1 MPADAACTASG
12 ICEKMG
18 DRQNG
23 TLVVAVLAVVLT
35 AALIGAILAILA
47 VLARAV
53 LRAVLGILA
62 GTVLGIVLQAVLAR
76 AILGTVLTVIVIA
89 VHVYSP
95 PLRTYYW
102 FWKEELCDFA
112 FKKCAKSN
120 DANYARR
127 WRH

>member
-1 MPADAACTASG
+1 
-12 ICEKMG
+12 MG

-35 AALIGAILAILA
+35 AALIGAILAIL
-47 VLARAV
+47 
-53 LRAVLGILA
+53 
-62 GTVLGIVLQAVLAR
+62 AVLAR

>member
-1 MPADAACTASG
+1 M
-12 ICEKMG
+12 
-18 DRQNG
+18 
-23 TLVVAVLAVVLT
+23 LVVAILAVILT
-35 AALIGAILAILA
+35 AALIGAVLA
-47 VLARAV
+47 VLAVGAGAILCAV
-53 LRAVLGILA
+53 LSVLA
-62 GTVLGIVLQAVLAR
+62 GTVLRIVLCAVLAGT
-76 AILGTVLTVIVIA
+76 ILGTVLAVIVIA

-127 WRH
+127 WRQ

>member
-1 MPADAACTASG
+1 
-12 ICEKMG
+12 MG

-35 AALIGAILAILA
+35 AALIGAI
-47 VLARAV
+47 LARAV